1 LASSA
6 QLLKKYQTPIVKPLL
21 TVNKLKLWDEVD
33 ALNEDLNIIDTKL
46 ERSISLNL
54 DQFNSAFNSLDQ
66 LRLDMT
72 DSSSKSKSIQHS
84 LESLKQV

>member
-6 QLLKKYQTPIVKPLL
+6 QLLKKYQTQKPLL